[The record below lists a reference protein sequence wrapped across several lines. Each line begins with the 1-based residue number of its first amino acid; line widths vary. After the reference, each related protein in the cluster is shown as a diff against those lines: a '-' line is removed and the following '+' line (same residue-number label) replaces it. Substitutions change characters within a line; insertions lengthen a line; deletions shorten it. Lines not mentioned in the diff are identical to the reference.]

1 MEIIDIIRSFLTPQA
16 IAAQIARRTPRP
28 QRIRKLIYGE
38 EGVQHPFSAI
48 TLADL
53 PALLTNIP
61 VVHRGSQAYA
71 MENGSAPLTTIDV
84 QGFDL
89 SYFFTATEINNLKL
103 VSHQTVQARV
113 EGRINA
119 MLDAIQV
126 STEALCAQ
134 GLTGQLIYPMKM
146 DAGFDNYQV
155 DFGET
160 QSFTPDKL
168 WNATDAKIMHVYD
181 TLSAMHSQLQ
191 EKGFGAA
198 PVALAGRKAFS
209 QIIGL
214 ADESKSNVLQV
225 KVMSENEVSVG
236 GYTVQ
241 LESGTYKGPARIMTK
256 TVDDNKLCMV
266 DKDAGHTLFY
276 LSLDDL
282 ENGLLPMPFFPSQ
295 ELKKNPSG
303 LEIVGRS
310 KPLPAPIVGAISWA
324 TVLALA
330 PASRSAGKSAP
341 KGE

>member
-16 IAAQIARRTPRP
+16 IAAQMAKRTPKP

-38 EGVQHPFSAI
+38 EGIQHPFSAI

-53 PALLTNIP
+53 PALLTNVP
-61 VVHRGSQAYA
+61 VVRRGSTAYA
-71 MENGSAPLTTIDV
+71 MDQDGAPMTTIDV
-84 QGFDL
+84 QGFEL
-89 SYFFTATEINNLKL
+89 SRFITAAEINNLKL
-103 VSHQTVQARV
+103 VSNLTVQTFV
-113 EGRINA
+113 EQRINQ
-119 MLDAIQV
+119 MLDSIQN

-134 GLTGQLIYPMKM
+134 GLTGRLGYPMKS
-146 DAGFDNYQV
+146 DVGFDDYQV
-155 DFGET
+155 EFGET
-160 QSFTPDKL
+160 LSHTPDKV
-168 WNATDAKIMHVYD
+168 WNATDAKIMHVYE

-191 EKGFGAA
+191 ENGFGAA
-198 PVALAGRKAFS
+198 PVSLAGRKAFS

-241 LESGTYKGPARIMTK
+241 MESSTYKGQAKIVTK

-266 DKDAGHTLFY
+266 DKAAGHSLFY

-324 TVLALA
+324 TVL
-330 PASRSAGKSAP
+330 SSSTRSASKKAG
-341 KGE
+341 